1 MRTVLLVR
9 FGGAKPNA
17 LKTAS
22 AIDPWSAGSD
32 PWAHFAKTAIAK
44 KAKKEELGEDLA
56 DGFGLGPTYATNSSS
71 AASSAPGMALS
82 AEAAAIIAAVNQN
95 TDQKIS
101 PVTGRLDMHEGLVVD
116 LGARAVAFGWDKAL
130 TSAAASVSSGAA
142 ASTAAGAST
151 VRFSTNPYSHSGAAG
166 PDPNGVAA
174 EYCKPPKKRRVIRL
188 GGFPA
193 NTSAEL
199 ITPVLDAIR
208 LEHPGIVGAYPS
220 GQITNKAL
228 IVFASNGQAWD
239 LMKKMKGRKF
249 EFQDGAGG
257 VIRLWHNFDKS
268 PAEQLISIRTSAL
281 VGKIK
286 EHLIISG
293 KATQDS
299 VSEFI
304 GGDWDIGH
312 SWLINRLDVPDGAP
326 AGTLG
331 RPQNWPLA
339 RVQRGTEATFSRLPG
354 VERIPSFTIDLVDQW
369 IADINTLEHGGAT
382 TMAVD
387 A

>member
-1 MRTVLLVR
+1 M
-9 FGGAKPNA
+9 
-17 LKTAS
+17 
-22 AIDPWSAGSD
+22 
-32 PWAHFAKTAIAK
+32 
-44 KAKKEELGEDLA
+44 
-56 DGFGLGPTYATNSSS
+56 
-71 AASSAPGMALS
+71 
-82 AEAAAIIAAVNQN
+82 
-95 TDQKIS
+95 
-101 PVTGRLDMHEGLVVD
+101 
-116 LGARAVAFGWDKAL
+116 
-130 TSAAASVSSGAA
+130 
-142 ASTAAGAST
+142 
-151 VRFSTNPYSHSGAAG
+151 
-166 PDPNGVAA
+166 
-174 EYCKPPKKRRVIRL
+174 
-188 GGFPA
+188 
-193 NTSAEL
+193 
-199 ITPVLDAIR
+199 LDAIR
-208 LEHPGIVGAYPS
+208 LAHPGIVGAYPS

-228 IVFASNGQAWD
+228 IVFASNSQAWD

-257 VIRLWHNFDKS
+257 VIRLWRNFDKS
-268 PAEQLISIRTSAL
+268 PAEQLISRRTSAL

-286 EHLIISG
+286 EHLITSG

-299 VSEFI
+299 VKESI

-312 SWLINRLDVPDGAP
+312 IWLIHRLPIPDGAP

>member
-1 MRTVLLVR
+1 MRTVLLIGFR
-9 FGGAKPNA
+9 GGKTNA
-17 LKTAS
+17 HKTAV
-22 AIDPWSAGSD
+22 AIDPWSAGED
-32 PWAHFAKTAIAK
+32 PWAHFAKTAVAK

-56 DGFGLGPTYATNSSS
+56 DGFGLGATYAAGSSS
-71 AASSAPGMALS
+71 AASSAPVMALS
-82 AEAAAIIAAVNQN
+82 AEAAAIIAGVNQN
-95 TDQKIS
+95 TDQKVAL
-101 PVTGRLDMHEGLVVD
+101 VTGRLDRHEGLIVD
-116 LGARAVAFGWDKAL
+116 LGARVVALEREKTLASTG
-130 TSAAASVSSGAA
+130 SVSSGAA
-142 ASTAAGAST
+142 ASTAAGVST
-151 VRFSTNPYSHSGAAG
+151 ARFSANPYSHNSTAG

-174 EYCKPPKKRRVIRL
+174 EYGKPPKKRRIIRL

-228 IVFASNGQAWD
+228 IVFASNSQAWD

-268 PAEQLISIRTSAL
+268 PAEQLISRRTSAL

-286 EHLIISG
+286 EHLTTSG

-299 VSEFI
+299 VKEFI

-312 SWLINRLDVPDGAP
+312 IWPIHRLPVPDGAP

>member
-1 MRTVLLVR
+1 MHALCFWSGLRARTQTII
-9 FGGAKPNA
+9 
-17 LKTAS
+17 KT
-22 AIDPWSAGSD
+22 DPWTTGAD
-32 PWAHFAKTAIAK
+32 PWASFAKTAIAK
-44 KAKKEELGEDLA
+44 RAKKEEEALGEDIA
-56 DGFGLGPTYATNSSS
+56 EGFGLQTVGASA
-71 AASSAPGMALS
+71 AASSASGMSLS
-82 AEAAAIIAAVNQN
+82 AEAAAIIAAVNSN
-95 TDQKIS
+95 TDQKVAQ
-101 PVTGRLDMHEGLVVD
+101 VTGRLDRHEGLIVD
-116 LGARAVAFGWDKAL
+116 LGARVVALEREKTLASTG
-130 TSAAASVSSGAA
+130 SVSSGAA
-142 ASTAAGAST
+142 ASTAAGVST
-151 VRFSTNPYSHSGAAG
+151 TRFNANAYSHANTAG

-174 EYCKPPKKRRVIRL
+174 EYSKPPKKRRVIRL

-220 GQITNKAL
+220 GQIANKAL
-228 IVFASNGQAWD
+228 IVFASNSQAWD

-257 VIRLWHNFDKS
+257 SVKLWHNFDKS
-268 PAEQLISIRTSAL
+268 PSEQLISRRTSAL
-281 VGKIK
+281 VAKIK
-286 EHLIISG
+286 DHLIAAG
-293 KATQDS
+293 KATPDT
-299 VSEFI
+299 VREYI

-312 SWLINRLDVPDGAP
+312 VWLIHRLAVPDGAP

-339 RVQRGTEATFSRLPG
+339 RVQRGTEATYSRLPG
-354 VERIPSFTIDLVDQW
+354 VERIPSFTIDVVDQW
-369 IADINTLEHGGAT
+369 IADTNTLEHGSAT